1 MKNIVLNEREILE
14 KALLNGEVSED
25 YNDTVDV
32 LIRHYLHMGY
42 DKNEVYDLVDKFL
55 TDNME
60 TYRRSNQITYLK
72 SKIDFILKGGR
83 FDLVNIKSI
92 HITNSEWNIIS
103 SIEDDKVAKIM
114 FILLIRVKLYMAK
127 NKKNTPVMI
136 INLKEILREVSIN
149 TKMENM
155 FLFNELTKLGL
166 ITTRLVSGGGNSDRY
181 HTMVRIHFI
190 DINDKDYKKE
200 IDNFKN
206 VVTYFYELYKRWKY
220 KECERC
226 GARFKLQKSDYTS
239 KHCSK
244 CKKDIRNEK
253 QKSIMRE
260 KRKNLKR

>member
-1 MKNIVLNEREILE
+1 MKKLVLNERDILE
-14 KALLNGEVSED
+14 KALQNGEVSED

-42 DKNEVYDLVDKFL
+42 DKDEAYTLVDKFL
-55 TDNME
+55 SDNME
-60 TYRRSNQITYLK
+60 SYRSSTQIKYLK

-92 HITNSEWNIIS
+92 HITNNEWNMIS

-114 FILLIRVKLYMAK
+114 FVLLIRVKLYMAK

-136 INLKEILREVSIN
+136 MNLKEILREVSIN

-206 VVTYFYELYKRWKY
+206 VVTYFYELYKGWKY
-220 KECERC
+220 KECEYDKC
-226 GARFKLQKSDYTS
+226 GKRFKPTNNFAKYCTS
-239 KHCSK
+239 CSK
-244 CKKDIRNEK
+244 KVKLKQNSNYRKKK
-253 QKSIMRE
+253 
-260 KRKNLKR
+260 

>member
-1 MKNIVLNEREILE
+1 MKKLVLNERDILE
-14 KALLNGEVSED
+14 KALQNGEVSED

-42 DKNEVYDLVDKFL
+42 DKDEAYTLVDKFL
-55 TDNME
+55 SDNME
-60 TYRRSNQITYLK
+60 SYRSSTQIKYLK
-72 SKIDFILKGGR
+72 SKIDFILRGGR

-92 HITNSEWNIIS
+92 DITNSEWNIIS
-103 SIEDDKVAKIM
+103 SIDNDRAAKIM
-114 FILLIRVKLYMAK
+114 FILLLRIKLHMAK

-136 INLKEILREVSIN
+136 INFKEILREVSMKI
-149 TKMENM
+149 TDENM
-155 FLFNELTKLGL
+155 FLLNELTKLGL
-166 ITTRLVSGGGNSDRY
+166 ITTKLVSGGNSNKY
-181 HTMVRIHFI
+181 HTMIIVHFV
-190 DINDKDYKKE
+190 DTNSNDYKKE
-200 IDNFKN
+200 INNFKN
-206 VVTYFYELYKRWKY
+206 VVTYFNELYKGWKY

-226 GARFKLQKSDYTS
+226 GTRFKLQKSDYTS